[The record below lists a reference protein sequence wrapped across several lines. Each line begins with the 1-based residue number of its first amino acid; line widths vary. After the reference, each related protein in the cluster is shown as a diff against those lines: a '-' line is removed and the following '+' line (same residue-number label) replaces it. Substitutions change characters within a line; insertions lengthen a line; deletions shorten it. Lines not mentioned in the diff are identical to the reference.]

1 MTRQALSSLRFPLT
15 ALALACAASWPALAA
30 DAPAPADVAKPA
42 KSEDKEAIQVQG
54 KSNMETAIRRNQPAS
69 KIIVGREE
77 LDRYGDS
84 SVGDVLKRLPGVTMG
99 GPPGRGSGIRMRGLS
114 EGYTQILINGEP
126 MARGFSLES
135 LSPDAIERIEVMRAP
150 VAEHSARAIA
160 GTINIIL
167 REDFVAKAQP
177 AQARMALAVE
187 DGRVQPRVDVQWGG
201 KTDELNYTL
210 GGGYNHNNRANSST
224 ATEQGTGHNGLPYD
238 EARSNNSKSSG
249 YNVNFTPR
257 LTWRFSPGN
266 TLSFQTFLMR
276 GENDGHSESSVVR
289 LAGEPANYAL
299 AVTDSS
305 SRMDMA
311 RGFGNW
317 KQTFEGGSTL
327 EGRFGFNANES
338 RSQSHRDEYDAFGVG
353 TRNTD
358 DTSKVHDKGFT
369 TGGKWS
375 QSLGEDHS
383 IALGWDLDLSRRE
396 ETRVK
401 LIDGQPYVTDA
412 GDDLTARTSRYALF
426 GQDEWNMGPQ
436 WSAYAGLRW
445 EGIKTQSTD
454 AMGDTNNTSSVWSPM
469 LHAIY
474 RIPGS
479 TKDQLRGSLT
489 RSYKSPNIR
498 DLISRP
504 VLSQDDNTRSDP
516 DRAGNPNL
524 KPELAWGLDFAY
536 EHYFAQG
543 GLVSATTFVR
553 KIDNLIRRDTMLED
567 VEGEQRWVSRPR
579 NLGEAT
585 SYGVE
590 LEAKF
595 RLAELFDDAPPLD
608 LRANYSRYWSQVKD
622 VPGPN
627 NRLDE
632 QVPELFNLGLDY
644 KFTGTPL
651 TVGTNINLVPSYT
664 VRTTET
670 EWKEVDAK
678 RQIDIYGL
686 YRFSPSMQL
695 RVTASNLLHQDYV
708 TSVRQTGAGATQSST
723 RTPTY
728 TQVTAML
735 EVKF

>member
-1 MTRQALSSLRFPLT
+1 MRIPLT
-15 ALALACAASWPALAA
+15 SLTLACAASWSVMAA
-30 DAPAPADVAKPA
+30 DAPAPAENDTAKPA
-42 KSEDKEAIQVQG
+42 AERTDAIVVQG
-54 KSNMETAIRRNQPAS
+54 KSNVETAIRRNQPAS

-167 REDFVAKAQP
+167 REDYVAKAQP
-177 AQARMALAVE
+177 AQARIAMAVE
-187 DGRVQPRVDVQWGG
+187 DGRVQPRVDLQWGN
-201 KTDELNYTL
+201 KVDDINYTL
-210 GGGYNHNNRANSST
+210 STGYNRNNRANSNT
-224 ATEQGTGHNGLPYD
+224 ATEQGTGRDGQLYD

-249 YNVNFTPR
+249 YNLNFSPR
-257 LTWRFSPGN
+257 ITWRIDQGN
-266 TLSFQTFLMR
+266 TLTFQPFLMHN
-276 GENDGHSESSVVR
+276 ENKSHTESTVTR
-289 LAGEPANYAL
+289 LSGEPASYAL
-299 AVTDSS
+299 AVSDSES
-305 SRMDMA
+305 QMDMA

-317 KQTFEGGSTL
+317 KRQFSDGAKL
-327 EGRFGFNANES
+327 EARFGFNTN
-338 RSQSHRDEYDAFGVG
+338 RSTNSSHRDEYDAFGVG
-353 TRNTD
+353 SRNTD
-358 DTSKVHDKGFT
+358 DTSVVRDKGFT

-375 QSLGEDHS
+375 KPMGEDNS
-383 IALGWDLDLSRRE
+383 LAVGWDIDLSRRE
-396 ETRVK
+396 ETRTK
-401 LIDGQPYVTDA
+401 LIDGSPYITDA

-426 GQDEWNMGPQ
+426 AQDEWNMGPQ

-454 AMGDTNNTSSVWSPM
+454 ALGDTNNTSSVWSPM

-474 RIPGS
+474 RIPDS
-479 TKDQLRGSLT
+479 TKDQLRASLT

-504 VLSQDDNTRSDP
+504 VLSEDDNTRSDP

-524 KPELAWGLDFAY
+524 KPELAWGLDLAY
-536 EHYFAQG
+536 EHYYTQG
-543 GLVSATTFVR
+543 GLVSATTFIR
-553 KIDNLIRRDTMLED
+553 QIDNLIRRDTALENVD
-567 VEGEQRWVSRPR
+567 GEQRWVSRPR
-579 NLGEAT
+579 NLGKAT

-595 RLAELFDDAPPLD
+595 RLAELMENAPPID
-608 LRANYSRYWSQVKD
+608 LRANYSRYWSKVD
-622 VPGPN
+622 DIPGPN

-644 KFTGTPL
+644 KLSGIPL
-651 TVGTNINLVPSYT
+651 TLGTSINLVPNYT
-664 VRTTET
+664 VRTTES
-670 EWKEVDAK
+670 EWKDVDAK
-678 RQIDIYGL
+678 RQVDIYGM
-686 YRFSPSMQL
+686 YRFSSTVQL

-708 TSVRQTGAGATQSST
+708 TTVRQTGAGATQSST

-728 TQVTAML
+728 TQVMAML